1 MATSKLIKP
10 TNVTVS
16 IPEFTDQPDQRV
28 NSNCIDKIIDGVNS
42 LNDQIANFVKRREV
56 ILEPGALSAG
66 ASGYLTGTAPEE
78 TGYKPWTLE
87 YVPASIG
94 SVGGSLVLNGTIIPN
109 DRTYYIGY
117 YALTALSATN
127 AKIAVRILY
136 IKNT

>member
-1 MATSKLIKP
+1 MATSKTLAP
-10 TNVTVS
+10 TNVTIS
-16 IPEFTDQPDQRV
+16 SPEFTDRPDQRA
-28 NSNCIDKIIDGVNS
+28 NSNCIDKEADAINALNS
-42 LNDQIANFVKRREV
+42 QIANFVKRREV
-56 ILEPGALSAG
+56 VLEPGALSAC

-127 AKIAVRILY
+127 AKIAVRFLY
-136 IKNT
+136 IEDT